1 MTMTSRNQCPIC
13 TEVRNTPIFSKN
25 GFDLVRCLKC
35 QHIFVCPMPTDAELV
50 AHYQNPSYFSGEEAQ
65 GYQNY
70 ADMERVLLPISQR
83 RIAKLD
89 QQMPRKGHI
98 LDFGCASGYFLQ
110 VASNDGWQIHA
121 VELSNEM
128 AALASERLKIPVVTS
143 LEMLTQD
150 HLDAVTLWEVIEH
163 LPRPV
168 EELRKIAGY
177 LRPGGALML
186 STPNTGH
193 WQALR
198 DPNRWEGY
206 RPPSHLQFFTRQ
218 TLISSLTQAGF
229 ENIQIQGT
237 APLPPLPGW
246 LERMSMPLY
255 RSLAT
260 GQAEQWKPALYTW
273 RAIRLFGWLW
283 QKIRYPQDDIF
294 ATLEV
299 IAFRSK

>member
-1 MTMTSRNQCPIC
+1 
-13 TEVRNTPIFSKN
+13 
-25 GFDLVRCLKC
+25 
-35 QHIFVCPMPTDAELV
+35 
-50 AHYQNPSYFSGEEAQ
+50 
-65 GYQNY
+65 
-70 ADMERVLLPISQR
+70 
-83 RIAKLD
+83 
-89 QQMPRKGHI
+89 
-98 LDFGCASGYFLQ
+98 
-110 VASNDGWQIHA
+110 
-121 VELSNEM
+121 
-128 AALASERLKIPVVTS
+128 
-143 LEMLTQD
+143 
-150 HLDAVTLWEVIEH
+150 
-163 LPRPV
+163 
-168 EELRKIAGY
+168 
-177 LRPGGALML
+177 ML

-299 IAFRSK
+299 IAFRSN